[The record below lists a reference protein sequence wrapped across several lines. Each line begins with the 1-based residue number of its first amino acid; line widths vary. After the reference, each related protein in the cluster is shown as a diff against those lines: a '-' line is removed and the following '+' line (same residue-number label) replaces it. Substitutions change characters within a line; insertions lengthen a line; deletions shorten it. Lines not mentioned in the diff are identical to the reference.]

1 MKRRTGCMKHRILVG
16 SPGVVTGR
24 SVRDPV
30 GPKKGE
36 HLFRDTC
43 LGRRLCDGLKGQ
55 VGAFKAKVGGPIQ
68 TEFEE
73 DFIFRADA

>member
-1 MKRRTGCMKHRILVG
+1 MKYRILVG
-16 SPGVVTGR
+16 SPRVVEGR

-36 HLFRDTC
+36 HLFRDAR

-55 VGAFKAKVGGPIQ
+55 IDAFKAKMDGAVQ